1 MTRDEGPGRG
11 GLPRQVVVVPPSEID
26 VGTAPA
32 LAARIADALKGGAA
46 VAVDFDGVQFCDSS
60 GLRVLVQAAKH
71 SRALGRGFTV
81 HNPTVR
87 LQRLADILGATDLL
101 GLPPAPRR

>member
-1 MTRDEGPGRG
+1 M
-11 GLPRQVVVVPPSEID
+11 
-26 VGTAPA
+26 GTAPA